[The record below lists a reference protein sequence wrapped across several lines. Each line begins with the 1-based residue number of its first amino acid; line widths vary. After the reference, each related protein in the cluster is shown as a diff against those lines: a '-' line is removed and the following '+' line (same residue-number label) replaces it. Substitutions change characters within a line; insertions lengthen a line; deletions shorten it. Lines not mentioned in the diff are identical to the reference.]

1 LRKFGAHLLPAEWRV
16 AQCFADSAI
25 DMNHGMHAGWTIRII
40 EALGFRFLGVDM
52 ASAIERIQSEH
63 RDYARVLS
71 CLRDVVQYLRAY
83 DGRRLA
89 APGHRIQT
97 RKVPDLNLLYSI
109 IYYIRVFP
117 NQFHHPKEEHHL
129 FRAVRMRSPNIG
141 EVLDQLVDQHTTGER
156 LIDELD
162 AALKAYEKNY
172 PSGLEDLATKAENFI
187 ASQRQHMRLEEEKII
202 PAAKMTLTEIDWR
215 DIDDAFAGNA
225 DPLFGE
231 NLETAFHSLHD
242 HIVKGA
248 EAV

>member
-1 LRKFGAHLLPAEWRV
+1 
-16 AQCFADSAI
+16 
-25 DMNHGMHAGWTIRII
+25 MNHGVLPSRAIPVI
-40 EALGFRFLGVDM
+40 EALGFRILGVGM

-63 RDYARVLS
+63 RDYARVLA

-89 APGHRIQT
+89 ALGHKIQS

-109 IYYIRVFP
+109 VYYIRVFP

-141 EVLDQLVDQHTTGER
+141 EVLDELIDQHTAGER
-156 LIDELD
+156 QIDELD
-162 AALKAYEKNY
+162 AALKAYEMNY
-172 PSGLEDLATKAENFI
+172 PNGLEDLATKAENFI

-202 PAAKMTLTEIDWR
+202 PAAKMTLTEKDWR

-242 HIVKGA
+242 HIVKGT